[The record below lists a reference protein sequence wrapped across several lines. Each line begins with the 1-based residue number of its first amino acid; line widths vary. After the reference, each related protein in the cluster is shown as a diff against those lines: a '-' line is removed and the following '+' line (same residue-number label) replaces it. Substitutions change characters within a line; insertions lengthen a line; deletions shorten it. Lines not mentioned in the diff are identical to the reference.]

1 MPNRFQGSIA
11 GLPVWMTYNGVTS
24 RFRETLRIFEDASPK
39 KPAIHIDYEFCD
51 SPLPFPEPSTGI
63 NNMRFQRDP
72 NTGQY
77 RMWEDG
83 QPLLLTAQPGWEQVK
98 ILSRLPVLPE
108 RIEKNLSML
117 AFQSRFCL
125 SDGLFMHGAIAELQ
139 DRAVV
144 FTGSSGA
151 GKSTQATLW
160 RKHLGARIL
169 NGDKAFLLCKRGE
182 TRAFGSPWSG
192 SSPDFSNAS
201 APLQAV
207 VVLRQA
213 GENQIRK
220 LSIPE
225 SLSLFATHCYYP
237 YWDAALVEKT
247 MDSLDRLLTHTPV
260 YLLCCRPDKLSVE
273 TAYRGIFTY

>member
-1 MPNRFQGSIA
+1 
-11 GLPVWMTYNGVTS
+11 MTYNGVTS
-24 RFRETLRIFEDASPK
+24 RFRETLRMFEDASPK
-39 KPAIHIDYEFCD
+39 QPAMHMDYAFCA
-51 SPLPFPEPSTGI
+51 SSLLFPDPSARI
-63 NNMRFQRDP
+63 NNMRFQLDP
-72 NTGQY
+72 NTGQC

-83 QPLLLTAQPGWEQVK
+83 SPLLLSAQPGWEQVK
-98 ILSRLPVLPE
+98 ILSCLPVLPE

-125 SDGLFMHGAIAELQ
+125 ADGLFMHGAIAELQ

-144 FTGSSGA
+144 FTGSSGV
-151 GKSTQATLW
+151 GKSTQAALW
-160 RKHLGARIL
+160 KQHLGARIL
-169 NGDKAFLLCKRGE
+169 NGDKTFLHCGRGE
-182 TRAFGSPWSG
+182 IRAFGSPWSG
-192 SSPDFSNAS
+192 SSPDFFNAS

-213 GENQIRK
+213 EENQMRR

-247 MDSLDRLLTHTPV
+247 MDSLDRLLMHTPV
-260 YLLCCRPDKLSVE
+260 YLLCCRPDKQAVE
-273 TAYRGIFTY
+273 TAYWEIFTS